1 MESFIYKK
9 SINPQIYKWCINKHP
24 FINSQ
29 IIYEQNLKKRKK
41 NNL

>member
-9 SINPQIYKWCINKHP
+9 NINPQIYKWCINKHP

-29 IIYEQNLKKRKK
+29 IIYEQNHLYL
-41 NNL
+41 NQMIA